1 MRKILFITLILLFVF
16 SCTEKYSD
24 DTFLSQRPHT
34 YNWLMEKAWISFQE
48 TDFDRAIEYF
58 QTAANRDATKAEPY
72 LGLGWSY
79 ARSSDLDLENAV
91 SNFGRATQFSF
102 FEPEL
107 ESLYTNEANA
117 GLAIVSFANGD
128 YESTISY
135 IDLVLNADPGFIF
148 RYDNAIT
155 NFSLE
160 QLKYYSQFYMQN
172 ISELYEELINSGY
185 VFTTVQQMTAQA
197 GVTKMDETDLDGIHI
212 GTIQEPYVDAN
223 SDCAFNHSEEYDD
236 YGLDG
241 CPNNFEDGL
250 GGCFAEADTN
260 YVFGSDPNSDSY
272 DEITNPSGLDGNGMW
287 DVGEYL
293 NDSNILDDLYNNSI
307 WDDHEVFTDVNGD
320 DSWDSDNTVFK
331 LLFTEPSVQS
341 CELNLTYTVLDVDE
355 GDNTFTFQGSPVMNN
370 DDTII
375 LTYTYTTNYGLFIN
389 ELLGLLANQ

>member
-1 MRKILFITLILLFVF
+1 MLILLFVF

-128 YESTISY
+128 YESTVSY
-135 IDLVLNADPGFIF
+135 IDLVLNADPGFVF

-172 ISELYEELINSGY
+172 ISDLYEELINSGY

-212 GTIQEPYVDAN
+212 GTIQEPYTDLN
-223 SDCAFNHSEEYDD
+223 SDCTYNPAEPYSDF
-236 YGLDG
+236 GLDG
-241 CPNNFEDGL
+241 CSNAFEDGS
-250 GGCFAEADTN
+250 GGCYTEVDTN
-260 YVFGSDPNSDSY
+260 YVSGNDPNSDNF
-272 DEITNPSGLDGNGMW
+272 DENSNPNGADGNGTY
-287 DVGEYL
+287 DVGEL
-293 NDSNILDDLYNNSI
+293 FTDTNVNSI
-307 WDDHEVFTDVNGD
+307 RDVAEEYTDVNENG
-320 DSWDSDNTVFK
+320 SWDGNNTNFK
-331 LLFTEPSVQS
+331 LLYTLPSLQS
-341 CELNLTYTVLDVDE
+341 CGLDLDYTVLDVNE
-355 GDNTFTFQGSPVMNN
+355 GLNTFTFQGNPVMNN
-370 DDTII
+370 GETII
-375 LTYTYTTNYGLFIN
+375 LTYTYTTNYGSFIN